1 MKSKKAL
8 ALALVCALALSVL
21 AGCTSGQQPSDTPGT
36 SNDPGTNTNEPVD
49 NPNLVPAEGT
59 SEETL
64 KVACDGEPTSIF
76 PNYVTNKTSN

>member
-49 NPNLVPAEGT
+49 NPKALSLRRALRKKP
-59 SEETL
+59 
-64 KVACDGEPTSIF
+64 
-76 PNYVTNKTSN
+76 

>member
-49 NPNLVPAEGT
+49 KPCPCGGHFGRNLEGR
-59 SEETL
+59 L
-64 KVACDGEPTSIF
+64 
-76 PNYVTNKTSN
+76 